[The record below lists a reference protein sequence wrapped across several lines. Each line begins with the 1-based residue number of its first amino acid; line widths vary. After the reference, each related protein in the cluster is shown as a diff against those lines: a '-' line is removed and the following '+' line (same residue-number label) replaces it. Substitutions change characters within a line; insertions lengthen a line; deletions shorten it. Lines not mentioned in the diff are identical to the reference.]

1 MKTYQVNSIGTIR
14 CGAQGTFLCLDK
26 PFIPALLGL
35 EGFSHLQVLWW
46 FSDFDSDPYRTV
58 LQTPQPYKNGPEQM
72 GIFATRS
79 PVRPNPIGLTTV
91 EILHVDAAR
100 GLIEIA
106 YIDAHDSSPILDL
119 KPYTPSF
126 DRLNTPRVP
135 AWCAHW
141 PMSLEASE
149 TFDWEAE
156 FNF

>member
-106 YIDAHDSSPILDL
+106 YIDAHASSPILDL

-126 DRLNTPRVP
+126 DRLATPRVP
-135 AWCAHW
+135 VWCAHW

>member
-91 EILHVDAAR
+91 EILHVDAAQ

-106 YIDAHDSSPILDL
+106 YIDAHDCSPILDL

>member
-106 YIDAHDSSPILDL
+106 YIDAHDSSSILDL

-126 DRLNTPRVP
+126 DRLDTPRVP

>member
-14 CGAQGTFLCLDK
+14 CGAQGTFLCLVK

-106 YIDAHDSSPILDL
+106 YIDAHDSSPILGL

-126 DRLNTPRVP
+126 DRLDTPRVP

>member
-79 PVRPNPIGLTTV
+79 PVRPNPIGLITV

-106 YIDAHDSSPILDL
+106 YIDAYDSSPILDL

-126 DRLNTPRVP
+126 DRLDTPRVP